1 MDPLFRQFG
10 IYSSVGQLYEPVD
23 KDVVS
28 YYKEAV
34 DGQILEEGITE
45 AGSMSSFIAA
55 GSAYSTHGVN
65 TIPFFVYYS
74 MFGMQRIGDL
84 VWLAGDMRVKGFMVG
99 GTAGRTTL
107 NGEGLQHEDGH
118 SHLLAYPVP
127 NLMAYDPAFAYEI
140 AVIIRDGIRRM
151 YVEQEDIFYYLTI
164 ENETYSM
171 PAMPKGVE
179 EGIIKGLYKF
189 RASKTKRSK
198 LKAQLF
204 GSGAI
209 MNRVIEAQ
217 KILEDQFNVSTDIWS
232 ITSFKNL
239 HREALDVDRW
249 NRMHPGED
257 KKRSYLEETLK
268 EEKGVFVVASDYV
281 KTLPESIARWFPKT
295 PISLGTDGFGRSE
308 SREALRDFFE
318 VDARFIVL
326 GALSALS
333 EEGKIEKSVSSIKE
347 SVRLAEYGMGFLGV
361 SFILFPRF
369 DLSVFTNDV
378 SIIEMGVFGLRV
390 AGALQFLDAVGF
402 VLMFALTGA
411 GNTVF
416 PAIVDSVS
424 TWVVVVFGTYFF
436 AIHLGFGFIVPWLLF
451 PLHMGFFAVA
461 MGWKIYQGDWKEIEV

>member
-1 MDPLFRQFG
+1 
-10 IYSSVGQLYEPVD
+10 
-23 KDVVS
+23 
-28 YYKEAV
+28 
-34 DGQILEEGITE
+34 
-45 AGSMSSFIAA
+45 
-55 GSAYSTHGVN
+55 
-65 TIPFFVYYS
+65 
-74 MFGMQRIGDL
+74 
-84 VWLAGDMRVKGFMVG
+84 
-99 GTAGRTTL
+99 
-107 NGEGLQHEDGH
+107 
-118 SHLLAYPVP
+118 LAYPVP

-198 LKAQLF
+198 LRAQLF
-204 GSGAI
+204 GCGAI

-268 EEKGVFVVASDYV
+268 EEKGVFVIASDYV

-326 GALSALS
+326 GALSALA
-333 EEGKIEKSVSSIKE
+333 EEGKIEETVVIQAMKDFDIDPDKSNPV
-347 SVRLAEYGMGFLGV
+347 Y
-361 SFILFPRF
+361 
-369 DLSVFTNDV
+369 N
-378 SIIEMGVFGLRV
+378 
-390 AGALQFLDAVGF
+390 
-402 VLMFALTGA
+402 
-411 GNTVF
+411 
-416 PAIVDSVS
+416 
-424 TWVVVVFGTYFF
+424 
-436 AIHLGFGFIVPWLLF
+436 
-451 PLHMGFFAVA
+451 
-461 MGWKIYQGDWKEIEV
+461 